1 MPKFHTVIFDLDG
14 TLADTVGDLNA
25 AVNAALVQFGFP
37 TRTLEET
44 RADVGNGIRNLIVRS
59 APKGTDDATC
69 DAALAAFRA
78 YYREHL
84 LVKTAAY
91 PGMVELVR
99 ELKEAGVKMAV
110 ASNKFQAGTEEIFH
124 GLFADLIEEVHGE
137 TENCPRKPDPTI
149 VYRIL
154 ANLNSDTEGSVLV
167 GDSEVDIKTAQN
179 AGIDVLV
186 VTWGFRSREQLTLA
200 GAEKFA
206 DTAAELRDLLL

>member
-59 APKGTDDATC
+59 TPEGTEEATC
-69 DAALAAFRA
+69 DAVLAAFRA

-84 LVKTAAY
+84 LVETVAY
-91 PGMVELVR
+91 SGMVELVR
-99 ELKEAGVKMAV
+99 ELKDAGVKMAV
-110 ASNKFQAGTEEIFH
+110 ASNKFQAGTEEIFR
-124 GLFADLIEEVHGE
+124 GLFADLIEEVRGE
-137 TENCPRKPDPTI
+137 TENCPRKPDPAI
-149 VYRIL
+149 IQRIL
-154 ANLNSDTEGSVLV
+154 NNLGSDKAGSVLV
-167 GDSEVDIKTAQN
+167 GDSEVDLKTAQN
-179 AGIDVLV
+179 ADIDVIA
-186 VTWGFRSREQLTLA
+186 VTWGFRSREQLASA
-200 GAEKFA
+200 GAEQFA